1 MSRDSGADERG
12 LRADAERN
20 RERVIEAARE
30 VFAEQGLDASLNEVA
45 RRAGVG
51 VATLFRRFPNREA
64 LISATFAAKI
74 AAYADA
80 TEEALADPDPWR
92 GFCTYVERTCAMQVE
107 DRGFTEMLTHT
118 FPVTEQFEDERVRIT
133 AGFAELLRPGEGERT
148 AAPGLRARRHGAR
161 PDGHRGRVAVTA
173 EAAPGAWRR
182 LIGYL
187 LQSFAADEAPALPA
201 PPRPEQILDALLRL
215 DQSDD

>member
-133 AGFAELLRPGEGERT
+133 AGFAELLTRAKASGQ
-148 AAPGLRARRHGAR
+148 LRQDFEHVDMALVLMANAGV
-161 PDGHRGRVAVTA
+161 VAVTA